1 MRQLLMYDHMF
12 FLFKT
17 HLNKNIAFSPL
28 CQDHYNADFNFLLEY
43 QFSFEQARWGWVKLP
58 QQLKINLNDNF
69 SASSPQF
76 IKL

>member
-28 CQDHYNADFNFLLEY
+28 SQDHYNADFNFLLEY

>member
-1 MRQLLMYDHMF
+1 MF

-28 CQDHYNADFNFLLEY
+28 SQDHYNADFNFHLEY